1 MKKILVILL
10 TLMCLM
16 SLAGCSTNDATK
28 VNEEPTKE
36 EVKEEVKEE
45 STSTYETVSD
55 VEIPEFSV
63 DICGITITQ
72 NKMKDYPVYKISV
85 SLTNSEGTNKDY
97 TYYGYSLTDV
107 LKAAGLEV
115 KEGEVVAT
123 ATDGYEIT
131 YKDNIILDSTL
142 IALIRDDKSFKEG
155 PWLAPCAS
163 ETNGDYLKNLSA
175 IKIVVD

>member
-1 MKKILVILL
+1 MKKVLTILL
-10 TLMCLM
+10 TLMCLIT
-16 SLAGCSTNDATK
+16 LVGCSSNSATST
-28 VNEEPTKE
+28 NEEVVE

-45 STSTYETVSD
+45 STSAYEVVTD
-55 VEIPEFSV
+55 VEIPEFKV
-63 DICGITITQ
+63 DICSVTITQ
-72 NKMKDYPVYKISV
+72 NEMKDYPVYKISV

-107 LKAAGLEV
+107 LKAAGLDV
-115 KEGEVVAT
+115 KEGEVVAK

-142 IALIRDDKSFKEG
+142 IALIRDDKTFKEG

-163 ETNGDYLKNLSA
+163 SVNGDYLKNLSA
-175 IKIVVD
+175 ISIGVN